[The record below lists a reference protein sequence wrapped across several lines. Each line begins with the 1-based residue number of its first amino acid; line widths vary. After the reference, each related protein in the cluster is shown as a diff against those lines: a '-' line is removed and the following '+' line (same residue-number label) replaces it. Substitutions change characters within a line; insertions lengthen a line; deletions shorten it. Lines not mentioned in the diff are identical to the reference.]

1 MAAFVIPL
9 LSVLLFVAL
18 LVMILSLTGIIG
30 GSSSS
35 SNVAPGN
42 AVVYVSE
49 FVEGTDEDGGVVRV
63 ANDLRSPDNGV
74 IKKDSELLVRIV
86 LGLPNSATTSIYTI
100 TTLTVKMQDFSYVTS
115 SPFDESVAGF
125 TLIYD
130 QINDSFAMSLKLNFQ
145 PSLVIEMNS
154 PVSADYFTLDST
166 IATVTTAE
174 EFTATVITGGADV
187 YFE

>member
-30 GSSSS
+30 GSS
-35 SNVAPGN
+35 NDFTPGN
-42 AVVYVSE
+42 GVVYVSE
-49 FVEGTDEDGGVVRV
+49 FVQETGGVFRV
-63 ANDLRSPDNGV
+63 ANDIRSPDGV

-86 LGLPNSATTSIYTI
+86 LGRNEAGTTTPIYTI

-115 SPFDESVAGF
+115 SPLDESVAGF

-130 QINDSFAMSLKLNFQ
+130 QMNDTFTMLLKLNLL
-145 PSLVIEMNS
+145 PNLVMELNS

-166 IATVTTAE
+166 IATVTTSE
-174 EFTATVITGGADV
+174 EFTATVINGGADV